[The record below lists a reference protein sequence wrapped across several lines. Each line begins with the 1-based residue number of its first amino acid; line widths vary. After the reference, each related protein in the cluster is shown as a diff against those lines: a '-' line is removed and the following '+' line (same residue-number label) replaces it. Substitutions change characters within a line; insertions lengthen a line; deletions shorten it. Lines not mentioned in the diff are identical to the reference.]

1 MVVLTA
7 FSECFP
13 KYTAT
18 MKIAKLHNHSTA
30 NSIWI
35 FVIDISPNYP
45 ILTQQF
51 IQHQHYTP
59 Q

>member
-7 FSECFP
+7 FSGCSPP

-30 NSIWI
+30 NSIWM

-51 IQHQHYTP
+51 I
-59 Q
+59 

>member
-7 FSECFP
+7 FSGCFP

-18 MKIAKLHNHSTA
+18 MKITKLHNHSTA

-35 FVIDISPNYP
+35 FVIDISSNYP

-51 IQHQHYTP
+51 I
-59 Q
+59 

>member
-7 FSECFP
+7 FSGCFP
-13 KYTAT
+13 KYTAA

-30 NSIWI
+30 NSIWM

-51 IQHQHYTP
+51 I
-59 Q
+59 